1 MSVEKKKATHN
12 NDDTPKYSNE
22 EVEEWVQRDVKWEV
36 LTRWQNY
43 LLANRNLYLLDRQNA
58 LGAEY
63 FSNTTMWD
71 SVFERE
77 WVIIEERMNAGIGV
91 EEEVIEIFGKGF
103 FKDKDIFLQNEFKDV
118 EREQITTKNEEIL
131 TIYSFEDFIMLS
143 NQGIFRDKVF
153 LIDPQ
158 RKWKKKV
165 IQILTQYGYN
175 EFDEMRIK
183 GEKYIVVT
191 G

>member
-1 MSVEKKKATHN
+1 
-12 NDDTPKYSNE
+12 
-22 EVEEWVQRDVKWEV
+22 
-36 LTRWQNY
+36 
-43 LLANRNLYLLDRQNA
+43 
-58 LGAEY
+58 
-63 FSNTTMWD
+63 
-71 SVFERE
+71 
-77 WVIIEERMNAGIGV
+77 
-91 EEEVIEIFGKGF
+91 
-103 FKDKDIFLQNEFKDV
+103 
-118 EREQITTKNEEIL
+118 
-131 TIYSFEDFIMLS
+131 MLS

>member
-1 MSVEKKKATHN
+1 MSVEKKKVAQDSN
-12 NDDTPKYSNE
+12 NAPEYSPD

-58 LGAEY
+58 IGAEY
-63 FSNTTMWD
+63 FSNTYMWD

-91 EEEVIEIFGKGF
+91 EEEVIEIFGKDF
-103 FKDKDIFLQNEFKDV
+103 FIDKDIFLQNVFQDV
-118 EREQITTKNEEIL
+118 EREQITTKNKEVL

-165 IQILTQYGYN
+165 IQILKQYGYT